1 MFNCCSLRF
10 MLPISHFVPNLCSEK
25 NPGMSTARYQDP
37 IPEGVCV
44 FPTLDEAAK
53 IQLENP
59 AASLYPVHNGHYIK
73 NPDGAV
79 IAVAADEI
87 CEELGRRTAELDAKI
102 AAGELTD

>member
-1 MFNCCSLRF
+1 

-44 FPTLDEAAK
+44 FTTLDEAAK
-53 IQLENP
+53 IQLANP
-59 AASLYPVHNGHYIK
+59 AASLYPVNNGHYIK
-73 NPDGAV
+73 NPNGTV

-87 CEELGRRTAELDAKI
+87 CEELDRRTAELDAKI